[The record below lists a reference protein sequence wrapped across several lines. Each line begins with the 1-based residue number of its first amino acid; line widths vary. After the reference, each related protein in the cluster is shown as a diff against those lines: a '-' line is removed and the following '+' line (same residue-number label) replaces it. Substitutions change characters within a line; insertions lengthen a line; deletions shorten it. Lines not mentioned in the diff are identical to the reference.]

1 MWWLFITNTRT
12 RVLMYSISSLRV
24 DSILLFSVSL
34 NLNIFGKKIKPC
46 ARCFGLWLGILIS
59 FIITVPFWIGII
71 KIDNFYLD
79 CNSIIYDTIVKI
91 DFKTIKEDE
100 TELICKNV
108 FLKIDEYVNVIKPT
122 QNLFI
127 AFDGVA
133 PVAKLDQQQH
143 LKVYLQLFLQLDQ
156 NLKKL

>member
-1 MWWLFITNTRT
+1 MGIPSYFSYIVKNHPAIIKQLQ
-12 RVLMYSISSLRV
+12 YSAL
-24 DSILLFSVSL
+24 
-34 NLNIFGKKIKPC
+34 
-46 ARCFGLWLGILIS
+46 
-59 FIITVPFWIGII
+59 

-108 FLKIDEYVNVIKPT
+108 FFKIDEYVNVIKPT

-133 PVAKLDQQQH
+133 PVAKLDQQRERRHKSLFQTKISRSIYKNT
-143 LKVYLQLFLQLDQ
+143 KVDPWNTSAITPGY
-156 NLKKL
+156 